1 MSSNS
6 LAVLTTFWGLL
17 MGLAPLLQ
25 VRVIVRDR
33 DAGGSSLGWVLFLL
47 VGFLLWLTYGLV
59 NRDLP
64 LVISNTVAVL
74 VTSTLLATMWIY
86 GRGGRGEPD
95 RAM

>member
-1 MSSNS
+1 
-6 LAVLTTFWGLL
+6 

-33 DAGGSSLGWVLFLL
+33 DAGGTSLGWVLILL

-86 GRGGRGEPD
+86 GRGGRSAPD